1 MWLRCPRMAPS
12 KPPAGHDARETR
24 EFGAIRLVLERAIRN
39 RCFGLLASAREDLVQ
54 SAMLRILERDRR
66 EDSERRGASY
76 VWKVAQSVVVDEL
89 RRRGRDRR
97 LVEDESRE
105 KRSWADPAS
114 GIQLR
119 QCLGQLEERRRMAVT
134 LHLSGLRIP
143 EVARA
148 AGWTDKT
155 AENLIYR
162 GLDDL
167 RALLGETEQ

>member
-1 MWLRCPRMAPS
+1 MALSSLPGGRAS
-12 KPPAGHDARETR
+12 AETQEVEAVR
-24 EFGAIRLVLERAIRN
+24 HVLERAIRN
-39 RCFGLLASAREDLVQ
+39 RCFGLLAPARDDLVQ

-66 EDSERRGASY
+66 EDLGRRGASY
-76 VWKVAQSVVVDEL
+76 VWKVAQSVIVDEL
-89 RRRGRDRR
+89 RRLGRERR
-97 LVEDESRE
+97 STEALSNERQPWV
-105 KRSWADPAS
+105 DPVG

-119 QCLGQLEERRRMAVT
+119 QCLARLEERRRMAVT

-148 AGWTDKT
+148 AQWTEKT

-167 RALLGETEQ
+167 RALLGEAGR

>member
-1 MWLRCPRMAPS
+1 MAAEPQEFEALRRM
-12 KPPAGHDARETR
+12 
-24 EFGAIRLVLERAIRN
+24 LERTVRT
-39 RCFGLLASAREDLVQ
+39 RCYGLLASARDDLVQ

-66 EDSERRGASY
+66 EDLARRGASY
-76 VWKVAQSVVVDEL
+76 VFKVAQSVVVDEL
-89 RRRGRDRR
+89 RRLGRERR
-97 LVEDESRE
+97 LAEGVSKER
-105 KRSWADPAS
+105 RSLVDPVS

-119 QCLGQLEERRRMAVT
+119 QCLGRLEERRRMAVT

-148 AGWTDKT
+148 ARWTEKT

-167 RALLGETEQ
+167 RALLREGEQ